1 LLDLKGVVVTVY
13 ERRVDGPLEG
23 AAGCGFGQSTDGVQ
37 VRAITLAEDDRGGSV
52 VGRSVLD
59 GVGLADLDAS
69 REIRALGNRDV
80 GSNGSDEGGASE
92 KALDEKH
99 C

>member
-1 LLDLKGVVVTVY
+1 
-13 ERRVDGPLEG
+13 
-23 AAGCGFGQSTDGVQ
+23 
-37 VRAITLAEDDRGGSV
+37 
-52 VGRSVLD
+52 
-59 GVGLADLDAS
+59 
-69 REIRALGNRDV
+69 LGNRDV